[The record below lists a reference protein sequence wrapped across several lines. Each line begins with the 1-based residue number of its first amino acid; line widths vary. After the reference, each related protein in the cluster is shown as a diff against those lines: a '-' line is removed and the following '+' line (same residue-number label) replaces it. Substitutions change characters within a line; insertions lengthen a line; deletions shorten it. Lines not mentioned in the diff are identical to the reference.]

1 MTTHCIDIFNTIVYN
16 ISMEQHK
23 YKVFKISGKKFV
35 VKMDLN
41 PVTNEFEYHMYIRHL
56 VTPEQAIAAYFT
68 KTTEIYNEDCDRFEL
83 YSETYDIT
91 VFYTYLKEEDI
102 LLITAFQGGSND

>member
-1 MTTHCIDIFNTIVYN
+1 MTYTI
-16 ISMEQHK
+16 IMEQHK

-41 PVTNEFEYHMYIRHL
+41 PVTNDYDYHMYIRHL

-68 KTTEIYNEDCDRFEL
+68 KSSEIYNRDYDRYEL
-83 YSETYDIT
+83 YSQTYDIT
-91 VFYTYLKEEDI
+91 VYYTYLKDENI

>member
-1 MTTHCIDIFNTIVYN
+1 MRYN
-16 ISMEQHK
+16 DNVELHK

-41 PVTNEFEYHMYIRHL
+41 PVTNDYNYHMYIRHL
-56 VTPEQAIAAYFT
+56 ITPEQAIAAYFT
-68 KTTEIYNEDCDRFEL
+68 KTSEIYNQDYDRYEL
-83 YSETYDIT
+83 YSQKYDIT
-91 VFYTYLKEEDI
+91 VYYTYLKDENV

>member
-1 MTTHCIDIFNTIVYN
+1 MHCIDIDNTTGYN
-16 ISMEQHK
+16 DNMEQHK

-41 PVTNEFEYHMYIRHL
+41 PVTNDYDYHMYIRHL
-56 VTPEQAIAAYFT
+56 ITPEQAIAAYFT
-68 KTTEIYNEDCDRFEL
+68 KTSEIYNQNYDRYEL
-83 YSETYDIT
+83 YSQKYDIT
-91 VFYTYLKEEDI
+91 VYYTYLKDENV

>member
-1 MTTHCIDIFNTIVYN
+1 MHCVDNVNTMEYNDI
-16 ISMEQHK
+16 MEQHK

-41 PVTNEFEYHMYIRHL
+41 PVTNDYDYHMYIRHL
-56 VTPEQAIAAYFT
+56 ITPEQAIAAYFT
-68 KTTEIYNEDCDRFEL
+68 KTYETYNQDYDRYGL
-83 YSETYDIT
+83 YSQKYDIT
-91 VFYTYLKEEDI
+91 VFYTYFKDENV